1 MASFPG
7 NFNRNRITSDHN
19 SIHPFA
25 VPSRLSKNH
34 CLSSFRTGISDLP
47 LGCEPIYPHS
57 PPLAILPASD
67 SIPKPQACPAR
78 PLPGPRN
85 HHLPFFEAISRTP
98 LPQLLHAVQ
107 IGLAWLPS
115 QSRDVPIF
123 GQHLRLKSFATGR
136 AGVRRDPQCS
146 PIRFAAASPGLPHL
160 FMRGTQRHHGVRE
173 SAAKR
178 PPRRIYWL
186 LNRLRKAA
194 RRKNRGRERH
204 ATKHLR
210 KTFHF
215 RGSNEIGSRSSCME
229 LTSA

>member
-1 MASFPG
+1 MEDESGRIRPSQRPNGIWAAMASFPG

-98 LPQLLHAVQ
+98 LPQLHSAVQ
-107 IGLAWLPS
+107 IGFAWLSRLSSGQWQS
-115 QSRDVPIF
+115 QNSPQHASKPVQNRRDVS
-123 GQHLRLKSFATGR
+123 L
-136 AGVRRDPQCS
+136 
-146 PIRFAAASPGLPHL
+146 
-160 FMRGTQRHHGVRE
+160 
-173 SAAKR
+173 
-178 PPRRIYWL
+178 
-186 LNRLRKAA
+186 
-194 RRKNRGRERH
+194 ER
-204 ATKHLR
+204 
-210 KTFHF
+210 
-215 RGSNEIGSRSSCME
+215 
-229 LTSA
+229 